1 VALTFKEVRRLFQVP
16 ARGRVR
22 LSDYDPGWAGE
33 KHGKNLSETE
43 LKIRAED
50 FLHQNIT
57 ELANAQQRLS
67 ASDTH
72 SVLIVLQA
80 SDVTEQDRTIT
91 HLMSVLSP
99 PGCQIFSFK
108 KPSGEAFDQTFLWRY
123 VKALPERGRIGAFT
137 RSYYED
143 VLAVRVRPELIGRL
157 PGPDP
162 NRDFWRGRYDDINA
176 FERQL
181 RRSGTLILKFFLNV
195 SRKEQRRRFL
205 ERLERPEKTWKFS
218 VDDLEERKYWSGYQ
232 DAFEQMVQHTS
243 TTWAPWWVIPAD
255 HNWVTRALV
264 VSIIAQSIDRLG
276 ITFSHVGEVT
286 GRNTRCVVPA
296 FPCSVSL

>member
-1 VALTFKEVRRLFQVP
+1 MALTFNEVRRLFQVP
-16 ARGRVR
+16 TRGRVR
-22 LSDYDPGWAGE
+22 LKDYDPGWAGE
-33 KHGKNLSETE
+33 KRLKNLTKTE

-50 FLHQNIT
+50 FLHRNIT

-72 SVLIVLQA
+72 SVLIVFQA
-80 SDVTEQDRTIT
+80 SEVAEQHRTIT
-91 HLMSVLSP
+91 HLMSVMSP
-99 PGCQIFSFK
+99 RGCQIVSFK
-108 KPSGEAFDQTFLWRY
+108 KPSSEALDQNFLRRY

-143 VLAVRVRPELIGRL
+143 VLVVRVRPELIGRL

-181 RRSGTLILKFFLNV
+181 RRNGTLILKFFLNV
-195 SRKEQRRRFL
+195 SRKEQRRRC
-205 ERLERPEKTWKFS
+205 LERPEKTFKFS
-218 VDDLEERKYWSGYQ
+218 VNDFEERKYWSGYQ

-264 VSIIAQSIDRLG
+264 VSIIVRSIDRLG
-276 ITFSHVGEVT
+276 ITFPHVGVVT
-286 GRNTRCVVPA
+286 GRNTRCVVPP
-296 FPCSVSL
+296 FPCSVS